1 MRLLKFTSILILL
14 VLAFVSCKSKEE
26 KAAERIKTE
35 MSKTLYDFDSYEPI
49 ETKVTEAYQTAYNDT
64 SCLKMAMAIA
74 YGLNEADKY
83 LKDAKSAQERMDIW
97 GPPTYYSSSY
107 SNRKYN
113 EYRDQVNDNMTKM
126 TAAWAVIKVLGRS
139 LQDSIAKLDDKKIV
153 GWEVRH
159 RFRCKTRGGHA
170 SIGDYRYIMS
180 EDFKEILWQED
191 TDAEGYKT
199 AKEMIETAIK
209 GGLTAEE

>member
-1 MRLLKFTSILILL
+1 MRLLKLISILNLS
-14 VLAFVSCKSKEE
+14 VLAFASCMSKEE
-26 KAAERIKTE
+26 KAAQLINTE

-74 YGLNEADKY
+74 YGLHEVDKY
-83 LKDAKSAQERMDIW
+83 IKETKSAQEFMDIW
-97 GPPTYYSSSY
+97 GPPSYYSSTY
-107 SNRKYN
+107 SDRKYY
-113 EYRDQVNDNMTKM
+113 EYRDQVNNLESKM
-126 TAAWAVIKVLGRS
+126 TTAMTAINYMGKS
-139 LQDSIAKLDDKKIV
+139 LQDSIAKLDDKKII

-170 SIGDYRYIMS
+170 TIGDYRYIIS
-180 EDFKEILWQED
+180 ADFKEILWQED

-209 GGLTAEE
+209 GGFVTEK